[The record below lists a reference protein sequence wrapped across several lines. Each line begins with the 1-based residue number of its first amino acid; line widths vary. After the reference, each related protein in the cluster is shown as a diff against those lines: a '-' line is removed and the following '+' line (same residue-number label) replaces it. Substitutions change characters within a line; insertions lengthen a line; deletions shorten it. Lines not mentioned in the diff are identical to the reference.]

1 MMISTKGRYALRLMI
16 DIASQGQD
24 VKTPLREVS
33 ERQGISV
40 KYLEQLV
47 VPLISAGL
55 IYSVRG
61 AHGGYVLSRPAEE
74 ISTGEILRASEG
86 GYAPVACLE
95 ENAAICPR
103 RNECTTFDFW
113 TGLENVIDDYLNGI
127 KLSDL
132 VDHSKTDCQDKLC

>member
-16 DIASQGQD
+16 DLASQGKD
-24 VKTPLREVS
+24 AKTPLREVS

-61 AHGGYVLSRPAEE
+61 AHGGYVLSRSAED

-95 ENAAICPR
+95 DEAEVCPR
-103 RNECTTFDFW
+103 RNECATYDFW
-113 TGLENVIDDYLNGI
+113 TGLENVIDEYLNGV

-132 VDHSKTDCQDKLC
+132 VDTTEIDSQEKLC